1 MPDTVRSL
9 YQGEVN
15 RINAEG
21 GARVKAIVTGDVA
34 AFVNSKRDGLCR
46 DLDNMYREVNG
57 GGYMASSDVDAIIN
71 SLTDRL
77 KRALEGK
84 VLPEVS
90 YNSISFRDSNDVDQG
105 SWGQAVRLLSSIAL
119 YSRKSIINELY
130 FARGLKVDKD
140 ELRKAMNVLDD
151 AIYAEDKNN
160 VYNRAKIEIEKV
172 QEIVEGEM
180 KNQDKCQALLDLIH
194 GKSMEQKENA

>member
-1 MPDTVRSL
+1 
-9 YQGEVN
+9 
-15 RINAEG
+15 
-21 GARVKAIVTGDVA
+21 
-34 AFVNSKRDGLCR
+34 
-46 DLDNMYREVNG
+46 
-57 GGYMASSDVDAIIN
+57 
-71 SLTDRL
+71 
-77 KRALEGK
+77 
-84 VLPEVS
+84 
-90 YNSISFRDSNDVDQG
+90 
-105 SWGQAVRLLSSIAL
+105 
-119 YSRKSIINELY
+119 
-130 FARGLKVDKD
+130 VDKD